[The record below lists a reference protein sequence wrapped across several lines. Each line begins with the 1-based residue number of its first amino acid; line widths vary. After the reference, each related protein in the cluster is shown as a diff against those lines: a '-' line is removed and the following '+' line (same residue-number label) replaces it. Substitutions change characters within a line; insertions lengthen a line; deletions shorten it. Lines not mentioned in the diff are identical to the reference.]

1 MHVFYYPDLITG
13 PAILPEPEAR
23 HGIKSLRLRRGDI
36 IGITDGCG
44 TFAKAEISDDA
55 VQHCAFR
62 VIDQHTETHP
72 SGPMLH
78 IAISPL
84 QQQERFEWFLEKA
97 TELGVA
103 VITPVLCERTVRP
116 GVRTD
121 RMQKIIISAMKQSGR
136 SWLPRLNDPVPFM
149 EFFRQTAP
157 SQRFIAHCMEEAKEE
172 LVTLM
177 EAGKDTV
184 ILIGPEGDFTPSEVR
199 YALENHFLP
208 VSLGPATLRAETAGI
223 ASCCIF
229 RFVQL
234 PATKSTT

>member
-1 MHVFYYPDLITG
+1 MHVFYYPDLLRG
-13 PAILPEPEAR
+13 PAVLPESEAR
-23 HGIKSLRLRRGDI
+23 HGIKVLRLRRGDL
-36 IGITDGCG
+36 IGITDGGG
-44 TFAKAEISDDA
+44 TFAKAEILDDA

-62 VIDQHTETHP
+62 VIDRHTDDRP
-72 SGPMLH
+72 ASPILH

-97 TELGVA
+97 TELGGA
-103 VITPVLCERTVRP
+103 IFTPLLCERTVRP
-116 GVRTD
+116 RVRTD
-121 RMQKIIISAMKQSGR
+121 RMKRIIISAMKQSGR
-136 SWLPRLNDPVPFM
+136 SWLPTLNNPVPFW
-149 EFFRQTAP
+149 EFFHQDLP
-157 SQRFIAHCMEEAKEE
+157 SQRFMAHCMKEEKEE

-199 YALENHFLP
+199 YAIENHFLP
-208 VSLGPATLRAETAGI
+208 VSLGPATLRTETAGI

-234 PATKSTT
+234 PVTKSTT